1 MGRED
6 QGINNNLH
14 RWQTIPRT
22 LCFLTFGSGAERQ
35 VLLLR
40 GAPTKRVWPNRLN
53 GVGGHIERNEDFLS
67 ATLREV
73 HEETGLTVAQPRLAG
88 IVHIDSGAEVGIVM
102 AVWTAEASNQ
112 NIVSSVEGALE
123 WHSAAQLPTSDLVD
137 DLAILLPKVL
147 SMQPHDP
154 PFFAHYSYDEHNQLR
169 IAWQA

>member
-22 LCFLTFGSGAERQ
+22 LCFVTFGSGAERQ

-88 IVHIDSGAEVGIVM
+88 IVHIDSGADCDGGVDCRGQEPKHCVKRRRSIRM
-102 AVWTAEASNQ
+102 ALSCAITNQ
-112 NIVSSVEGALE
+112 RS
-123 WHSAAQLPTSDLVD
+123 
-137 DLAILLPKVL
+137 
-147 SMQPHDP
+147 
-154 PFFAHYSYDEHNQLR
+154 R
-169 IAWQA
+169 